1 MKYLVIV
8 IFKIHNSR
16 SFTSSTSSSSH
27 SYYSMWHYNCQCPL
41 KGYVTCVL
49 RRWRGLVQER
59 SRPLA
64 RVVSKS
70 ALVRSL
76 TYTCFEIALVKN
88 KTDTLSKHTSVLAGI
103 FSDNSDDS
111 DTNFIYILLASEC
124 QQRNNEEHSKTNKT
138 PNEITVCLQ
147 TNSWVTWLKLLGS
160 KFFWSPKNE
169 SALAGT
175 SRLVKDRSRESGSI
189 QERSVIILAPY
200 DLDLWPPACC
210 IVTVYSLY
218 FLRSFLRQL
227 WHISM
232 SALYGFVTKSV
243 RSISCLWQWPH
254 SRQFWTFKLAQ
265 GFTYFFL
272 PVCSGCSGPVGR
284 VSDS

>member
-1 MKYLVIV
+1 VYLDLSYLVSYIFCVVIIVGIAFTDYYFMLFVLYTCNINVFFLKFLVIV

-124 QQRNNEEHSKTNKT
+124 QQRNNEEHFNINKT
-138 PNEITVCLQ
+138 PNKSQFVY
-147 TNSWVTWLKLLGS
+147 KLLVHVTKDVGI
-160 KFFWSPKNE
+160 KVFLIPKNE

-175 SRLVKDRSRESGSI
+175 SRLRMAPELQDRSKS
-189 QERSVIILAPY
+189 AP
-200 DLDLWPPACC
+200 
-210 IVTVYSLY
+210 
-218 FLRSFLRQL
+218 
-227 WHISM
+227 
-232 SALYGFVTKSV
+232 
-243 RSISCLWQWPH
+243 
-254 SRQFWTFKLAQ
+254 
-265 GFTYFFL
+265 
-272 PVCSGCSGPVGR
+272 
-284 VSDS
+284 